1 MSGNDLLVGNGKG
14 MDNSNPEV
22 REWEGNEKK
31 TFPKFENRKGVEK
44 NIPEI
49 REREG
54 NEKSMPTN
62 REREGNEK
70 TLPKA
75 LRTQALTALTRN
87 FGLVGLVQYA

>member
-54 NEKSMPTN
+54 NEKSIPILI
-62 REREGNEK
+62 RERESEAFILGNGQEQEFPLTPEK
-70 TLPKA
+70 
-75 LRTQALTALTRN
+75 RTHWEN
-87 FGLVGLVQYA
+87 S